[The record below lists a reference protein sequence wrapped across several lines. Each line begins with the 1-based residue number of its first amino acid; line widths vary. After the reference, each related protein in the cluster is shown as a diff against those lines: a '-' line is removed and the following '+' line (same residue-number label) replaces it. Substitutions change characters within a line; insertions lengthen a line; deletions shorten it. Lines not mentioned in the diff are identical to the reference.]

1 MKLTNIV
8 SNNDQLAQTRYSIPE
23 DTTKTFANNKVKAEN
38 HFLKNYINLNNKNQT
53 DDLLMKPFVYRENNN
68 GKYGYDHH
76 MPLDT
81 RVVQFFG
88 LKTGTNPQPFT
99 WNKQPK
105 AFTLMGE

>member
-8 SNNDQLAQTRYSIPE
+8 SNNDQLAQTRYSIQQ
-23 DTTKTFANNKVKAEN
+23 DATKTFTNNKAKAEN
-38 HFLKNYINLNNKNQT
+38 NFLNNFTDLNRNET
-53 DDLLMKPFVYRENNN
+53 DDLLMKAFVYRENNN
-68 GKYGYDHH
+68 GKYGYNHH
-76 MPLDT
+76 IPLDT